1 MHPAVARAY
10 ELLANEPVF
19 QERAARDEDALLKWA
34 QLRAQSEPQP
44 KPRGSVPMYEQPDWA
59 PWHEWLDAGVQ
70 QKWDDEFGPAVGEA
84 LGEVRQQLRDF
95 VAAEL
100 GMLRVEVE
108 LTQSA
113 LRELRETHDELKKQV
128 ELIRAI
134 RRGDIFELPINNADD
149 DAA

>member
-1 MHPAVARAY
+1 MSNPIGHHGT
-10 ELLANEPVF
+10 N
-19 QERAARDEDALLKWA
+19 
-34 QLRAQSEPQP
+34 
-44 KPRGSVPMYEQPDWA
+44 GSRRRPTKV
-59 PWHEWLDAGVQ
+59 GRRV
-70 QKWDDEFGPAVGEA
+70 GPAVGEA